1 MFKKLVSKFV
11 GDPNQKIIQDLKPLV
26 EEIGAYEL
34 ELQTLTNEELRD
46 RSLSLR
52 QRYEAGETL
61 DDLMAEAFALVREA
75 SVRTIGLRHYDVQ
88 LMGGAL
94 LHRGD
99 VVEMRTGEGK
109 TLVATLPL
117 YLNALTSKGV
127 HLVTV
132 NEYLARRDGGWM
144 GNIFHLLGL
153 SVACIGP
160 QQYSAMFDPEYVNPG
175 AELEDERLV
184 HWRPSTRRDA
194 YEADITYGISSEFGF
209 DYLRDNMTTSPDRL
223 VQRDLNYAII
233 DEVDNVLIDEA
244 RTPLIISGPA
254 SQTGKEYSRFAG
266 YVRNLRENTAGEEE
280 EPNGDYD
287 IDEKSRSISLT
298 DLGIA
303 EIEKRIE
310 EIDVEAGDSLYDPRF
325 YHLTYYLDN
334 ALRAQYLFKNDVQ
347 YVVQDGQVV
356 IVDDF
361 TGRLMPGRRYSD
373 GLHEAIEA
381 KEGVEI
387 KRETVTVATITLQN
401 YFRLYDKLAGM
412 TGTALTDAEEFDEIY
427 KLGVTP
433 LPTNV
438 EFIVDLGELG
448 LITDQIKVENSDAI
462 RYLDP
467 VSKEPAYFKRIDFK
481 DQIYATAEAKDQAIV
496 SEIQRIHH
504 TDRPIL
510 VGTTSVEHSERI
522 HRMLNKEKIPNL
534 VLNAKLHQS
543 EALVVAQ
550 AGQKGAVTIST
561 NMAGRGTDILLG
573 GNPEGLAADM
583 VSKKLFDQRQF
594 IQLAQ
599 RLLADGP
606 EKAKDFATKSNKLSV
621 DLVDWLEQ
629 ENNEIQAAL
638 PEVEELGIVRY
649 VTRKLF
655 ESFDLDYNVAEQVVS
670 RAQVGDYPGAR
681 DQLTELGVDVSFADE
696 AIHELNILRNY
707 STVLNQRQSSPQQKN
722 QALGEIL
729 GQMLFEEHYNARAA
743 LIRAVLS
750 NEGELAAQ
758 IVEQT
763 PGLTPELIQQ
773 INQIKAE
780 TETARRDIWAAGG
793 LHVVGSERHESR
805 RIDNQ
810 LRGRAARQG
819 DPGSSRFF
827 LSLEDDLMRRF
838 GGERLKSFMNR
849 TNIPDDM
856 PIENSMLDRII
867 ESSQERIEGYNFDI
881 RKNVVEYDDV
891 MSKQRQAIYNDRRK
905 ILLGQEVDLDERISE
920 AFDVAIDDLVNHYVI
935 DYPGFMRS
943 EIERVISEFSTEATD
958 TINLTGVIRYL
969 RGFLPGIV
977 NLDRSELENLKPEQ
991 LADRLM
997 VLAYENE
1004 ERGDNLYQLLQ
1015 AMGRF
1020 LPILPTIPNL
1030 SGLARLRSGQLQ
1042 TRDRMKR
1049 EYIILVDNLYNE
1061 FLAQQIPEEE
1071 REEIWS
1077 RAKNE
1082 IEGAFDDFRTDN
1094 LTVMTAGARQ
1104 IAFRRRVETAIR
1116 NLLLESLS
1124 TLDGEHLIEAL
1135 GNYVSS
1141 QQEKWKQR
1149 IGVAEYKNFQ
1159 RQLLLSAIDNE
1170 WRDYLTAMDDLRR
1183 EIGLAAL
1190 GQRDPKVEYKKRSF
1204 AMFTNMRENIQ
1215 KDIADRFF
1223 RQVANHM
1230 AFVERQQAEVNY
1242 KLQAQ
1247 SAGYRVVTHGSGKG
1261 SGVER
1266 VTAKVGRNDP
1276 CPCGS
1281 GKKYKQCHGRADKA
1295 GKSAAGNGAAGQASK
1310 ARASKKKKRRRR

>member
-1 MFKKLVSKFV
+1 MFKKLVSKIV
-11 GDPNQKIIQDLKPLV
+11 GDPNQKIIDNLQPLV
-26 EEIGAYEL
+26 VEIGALEP
-34 ELQTLTNEELRD
+34 ELQTQSDEALRE
-46 RSLSLR
+46 RSASLR
-52 QRYEAGETL
+52 QRYEAGESL

-75 SVRTIGLRHYDVQ
+75 SVRSIGLRHYDVQ

-94 LHRGD
+94 LHRGE

-117 YLNALTSKGV
+117 YLNALTGKGV

-153 SVACIGP
+153 TVSCIAP
-160 QQYSAMFDPEYVNPG
+160 QQFSAMFDPDYVNPG

-184 HWRPSTRRDA
+184 HWRPSSRREA

-209 DYLRDNMTTSPDRL
+209 DYLRDNMATSPDRL
-223 VQRDLNYAII
+223 VQRDLHFAII

-254 SQTGKEYSRFAG
+254 PRSGKEYARFSG
-266 YVRNLRENTAGEEE
+266 YVRGLKENTAGEDE
-280 EPNGDYD
+280 EPNGHYD

-298 DLGIA
+298 DEGIV

-310 EIDVEAGDSLYDPRF
+310 EIDQDAGDSLYDPRF
-325 YHLTYYLDN
+325 YQLTYYLDN
-334 ALRAQYLFKNDVQ
+334 ALRAQYLFKNDVH
-347 YVVQDGQVV
+347 YLVQDGQVV

-361 TGRLMPGRRYSD
+361 TGRLMAGRRYSD

-381 KEGVEI
+381 KEGVTI

-401 YFRLYDKLAGM
+401 YFRLYEKLAGM

-427 KLGVTP
+427 SLGVTP

-438 EFIVDLGELG
+438 EYVVNTGELG
-448 LITDQIKVENSDAI
+448 LIPDQVKVENSDAV

-467 VSKEPAYFKRIDFK
+467 KTKEPVYFKRIDFK
-481 DQIYATAEAKDQAIV
+481 DQIYANVEAKDYALIA
-496 SEIQRIHH
+496 EIKRVHESQR
-504 TDRPIL
+504 PVL

-522 HRMLNKEKIPNL
+522 HRQLTKDKIPHS
-534 VLNAKLHQS
+534 VLNAKMHQS

-550 AGQKGAVTIST
+550 AGKKGAVTIST

-573 GNPEGLAADM
+573 GNPEGLSADM
-583 VSKKLFDQRQF
+583 VSTALFDQRQF
-594 IQLAQ
+594 TQLAQ
-599 RLLADGP
+599 RFLSDGSQAAR
-606 EKAKDFATKSNKLSV
+606 EMTAKNSKLSD
-621 DLVDWLEQ
+621 DLVEWLEQ
-629 ENNEIQAAL
+629 ENSIIQEAL
-638 PEVEELGIVRY
+638 PKVEELGLVRY
-649 VTRKLF
+649 VTRQLY
-655 ESFDLDYNVAEQVVS
+655 EEFDLDYNTAEQIITRV
-670 RAQVGDYPGAR
+670 QLGDYAGSREQLVEMGA
-681 DQLTELGVDVSFADE
+681 DIAFVDR
-696 AIHELNILRNY
+696 AIHELGILQNY
-707 STVLNQRQSSPQQKN
+707 AAVLNQRQSSPQQKA
-722 QALGEIL
+722 QALGEVL
-729 GQMLFEEHYNARAA
+729 GQMLFDEHYNARAA

-750 NEGELAAQ
+750 NEDEEAAL
-758 IVEQT
+758 IVQQT
-763 PGLTPELIQQ
+763 PGMPPELIG
-773 INQIKAE
+773 QIKQIYEDAE
-780 TETARRDIWAAGG
+780 ADRSDIWAAGG

-838 GGERLKSFMNR
+838 GGERLKSFMSR
-849 TNIPDDM
+849 TNVPEDM

-891 MSKQRQAIYNDRRK
+891 MSKQRQAIYGDRHK
-905 ILLGQEVDLDERISE
+905 ILLGQEVDLDEKISE
-920 AFDVAIDDLVNHYVI
+920 AFDLAIDDLVNNYVI

-943 EIERVISEFSTEATD
+943 EIDRVISEFSTEATD
-958 TINLTGVIRYL
+958 TINVTGVVRQL
-969 RGFLPGIV
+969 RGLLPGIV
-977 NLDRSELENLKPEQ
+977 TIDRSELDDLSPEQ
-991 LADRLM
+991 LSDRLM

-1030 SGLARLRSGQLQ
+1030 SGLATMRSGQLQ
-1042 TRDRMKR
+1042 ARDRMKK
-1049 EYIILVDNLYNE
+1049 EYATLVDNLYDE
-1061 FLAQQIPEEE
+1061 FLAQQIPVEE
-1071 REEIWS
+1071 RDEIWKK
-1077 RAKNE
+1077 AE
-1082 IEGAFDDFRTDN
+1082 TGIETAFDEFRTDN
-1094 LTVMTAGARQ
+1094 LTVKTVGARQ
-1104 IAFRRRVETAIR
+1104 AVFRQRVELALR
-1116 NLLLESLS
+1116 DLLLESLS
-1124 TLDGEHLIEAL
+1124 ALDGEHLITAL
-1135 GNYVSS
+1135 NGYVLS
-1141 QQEKWKQR
+1141 QQAKWKER
-1149 IGVAEYKNFQ
+1149 IGPAEYRNFQ

-1183 EIGLAAL
+1183 EIGLTAL

-1215 KDIADRFF
+1215 KDVADRFF
-1223 RQVANHM
+1223 RQIGNHM
-1230 AFVERQQAEVNY
+1230 AFVARQQAEVNY

-1247 SAGYRVVTHGSGKG
+1247 SAGYRVVSHGSGKG
-1261 SGVER
+1261 AGVER
-1266 VTAKVGRNDP
+1266 ATAKVGRNDP

-1281 GKKYKQCHGRADKA
+1281 GKKYKQCHGRAA
-1295 GKSAAGNGAAGQASK
+1295 RSAAKDAGNGSG
-1310 ARASKKKKRRRR
+1310 ARASRQKSKKKKSRRRR